1 MYCPYCKN
9 QTRDNSKF
17 CSQCGKHIGSFGT
30 TQPIDTGKLIKKNK
44 KTIAIVC
51 IIVLSITL
59 IAIGIHAVSG
69 SKSIV
74 GTWRSSSGKEI
85 SFSSNGSFEDF
96 RGYGRYTI
104 YDGKKLS
111 LVYEDWDWLGENF
124 TYEYGDDWY
133 ISGSRLYLDG
143 DYYTKK

>member
-1 MYCPYCKN
+1 MYCPYCKK

-17 CSQCGKHIGSFGT
+17 CSQCGKQVVSFGGNST
-30 TQPIDTGKLIKKNK
+30 VATGDFVKKNK

-51 IIVLSITL
+51 VITLTLIL
-59 IAIGIHAVSG
+59 IAIGIHAASG
-69 SKSIV
+69 PKSVV

-133 ISGSRLYLDG
+133 ISGNSLYLDG
-143 DYYTKK
+143 VYYTKK